1 MCLKQ
6 VLPPSKRK
14 RQHSEIKVHRLI
26 NSFISFPASK
36 AGRVKSIL
44 AVWKRTGSCV
54 FAVLPWN
61 YRLHWKIFSSTA
73 SSHKMSLDLS
83 TNSPWMREAHHL
95 LLALPFSQ
103 EVGAQF
109 WKSALGHVTK
119 GTQVVFFLFQ
129 EAANTRLNLLVLKG
143 AAPLAFMIN
152 LSEFCLNLAHK
163 SGNLCLADCCFVV
176 ATLLGNTS

>member
-14 RQHSEIKVHRLI
+14 RQHREIKVHRLI

-61 YRLHWKIFSSTA
+61 YRLHWKIFTSTA

-83 TNSPWMREAHHL
+83 TNSPWMRETHHS

-119 GTQVVFFLFQ
+119 ETQVFILVSSLEGPTKHQLWKEAENEFFFFFR
-129 EAANTRLNLLVLKG
+129 RLQTQG
-143 AAPLAFMIN
+143 
-152 LSEFCLNLAHK
+152 
-163 SGNLCLADCCFVV
+163 
-176 ATLLGNTS
+176 